1 MRLLRRNRD
10 DNTLTIFYAA
20 DIHGSDTCW
29 KKFLKTGNFYGADVI
44 ILGGDLTGKAM
55 VAVVR
60 GAAGTWRA
68 RFLGR
73 VAEARD
79 DDELKALEA
88 QIRFNGF
95 YPYRCEP
102 EEVERLEADPVA
114 RQARFDEVMRT
125 DVQRWMDLAAER
137 LRGSDV
143 TCLVMP
149 GNDDGVYI
157 ADVLA
162 QSAPGGNAEGRLI
175 EVKGMQ
181 FLSLGY
187 SNVTPWHT
195 DRELSEDQ
203 LSEKIERL
211 VKDLDPAKPAV
222 FNLHVPP
229 YDTRIDD
236 APELNDSLRLV
247 GGASARM
254 VPVGSHAVRAALE
267 AHQPLLSLHGHIHE
281 SRGVAKLGRTTALN
295 PGSEY
300 NSGVL
305 RGVIVTLTPH
315 KLVRHQFVAA

>member
-10 DNTLTIFYAA
+10 DKVLRIFYAA

-29 KKFLKTGNFYGADVI
+29 RKFLKAGDFYGVDVI
-44 ILGGDLTGKAM
+44 VLGGDLTGKAM

-60 GAAGTWRA
+60 QPAGTWRA

-79 DDELKALEA
+79 EDELEQLEA

-102 EEVERLEADPVA
+102 DELAALDRDAAA
-114 RQARFDEVMRT
+114 RQARFDEVMRG

-137 LRGSDV
+137 LAGSQV
-143 TCLVMP
+143 RCLVMP
-149 GNDDGVYI
+149 GNDDGRYV

-162 QSAPGGNAEGRLI
+162 DSTLGNAEEQLI
-175 EVKGMQ
+175 EIRGVQ

-211 VKDLDPAKPAV
+211 VKELDPAVPAV

-236 APELNDSLRLV
+236 APELDGSLRLV

-254 VPVGSHAVRAALE
+254 VPVGSHAVRDALQ
-267 AHQPLLSLHGHIHE
+267 AHQPVLSLHGHIHE
-281 SRGVAKLGRTTALN
+281 SRGVARLGRTMAIN

-300 NSGVL
+300 NAGVL
-305 RGVIVTLTPH
+305 RGVIVTLTAE
-315 KLVRHQFVAA
+315 KVLSHQFVAA

>member
-1 MRLLRRNRD
+1 MRLSRRNRD
-10 DNTLTIFYAA
+10 EGVLRIFYAA
-20 DIHGSDTCW
+20 DIHGSDACW
-29 KKFLKTGNFYGADVI
+29 RKFLKAGDFYGVDVI

-60 GAAGTWRA
+60 GPGGTWRA

-79 DDELKALEA
+79 GDELRALEA
-88 QIRFNGF
+88 LIRFNGF
-95 YPYRCEP
+95 YPYRCER
-102 EEVERLEADPVA
+102 EELERLDTDPAA
-114 RQARFDEVMRT
+114 RQSRFEQVMRE

-137 LRGSDV
+137 LRGSPV
-143 TCLVMP
+143 TCMVMP
-149 GNDDGVYI
+149 GNDDGEYI

-162 QSAPGGNAEGRLI
+162 QSAPAGNAEDRLI
-175 EVKGMQ
+175 EVKGVQ

-195 DRELSEDQ
+195 DRELGEDQ
-203 LSEKIERL
+203 LGDKIGRL
-211 VKDLDPAKPAV
+211 VKDLDPARPAV

-236 APELNDSLRLV
+236 APELDASLRLV

-267 AHQPLLSLHGHIHE
+267 DNQPVLSLHGHIHE
-281 SRGVAKLGRTTALN
+281 SRGVARLGRTTAIN

-300 NSGVL
+300 NAGVL
-305 RGVIVTLTPH
+305 RGVIVTLTAE
-315 KLVRHQFVAA
+315 KVLSHQFVAA

>member
-10 DNTLTIFYAA
+10 DKLLRIFYAA

-29 KKFLKTGNFYGADVI
+29 RKFLKAGDFYDVDVI
-44 ILGGDLTGKAM
+44 VLGGDLTGKAM

-60 GAAGTWRA
+60 DAAGTWRA

-79 DDELKALEA
+79 ADELDQLEA

-95 YPYRCEP
+95 YPYRC
-102 EEVERLEADPVA
+102 DPDELAALDTDGAA
-114 RQARFDEVMRT
+114 RQARFDEVMRA

-137 LRGSDV
+137 LAGSQV
-143 TCLVMP
+143 RCLVMP
-149 GNDDGVYI
+149 GNDDGHYV

-162 QSAPGGNAEGRLI
+162 RSAVGNAEEQLI
-175 EVKGMQ
+175 DVRGVQ

-195 DRELSEDQ
+195 DRELSEEQ
-203 LSEKIERL
+203 LNEKIERL
-211 VKDLDPAKPAV
+211 VKELDPAAPAV

-236 APELNDSLRLV
+236 APELDSSLRLV

-254 VPVGSHAVRAALE
+254 VPVGSQAVRDALQ
-267 AHQPLLSLHGHIHE
+267 ASQPVLSLHGHIHE
-281 SRGVAKLGRTTALN
+281 SRGVARLGRTTAIN

-300 NSGVL
+300 NAGVL
-305 RGVIVTLTPH
+305 RGVIVTLTAE
-315 KLVRHQFVAA
+315 KVASHQFVAA

>member
-1 MRLLRRNRD
+1 MRLQRRNRD
-10 DNTLTIFYAA
+10 KGMLRIFYAA
-20 DIHGSDTCW
+20 DIHGSDACW
-29 KKFLKTGNFYGADVI
+29 RKFLKAGDFYGVDVI

-60 GAAGTWRA
+60 GPAGTWRA

-73 VAEARD
+73 VAEAHD
-79 DDELKALEA
+79 GDELTALEA

-102 EEVERLEADPVA
+102 EEVARLDIDPAA
-114 RQARFDEVMRT
+114 RQSRFEEVMRD

-137 LRGSDV
+137 LRGSSV

-149 GNDDGVYI
+149 GNDDGDYV

-162 QSAPGGNAEGRLI
+162 QSAPAGNAEERLI
-175 EVKGMQ
+175 EVKGVQ

-187 SNVTPWHT
+187 SNITPWHT
-195 DRELSEDQ
+195 DRELGEDQ

-211 VKDLDPAKPAV
+211 VKDLDPAMPAI

-236 APELNDSLRLV
+236 APELDASLRLV
-247 GGASARM
+247 GGAGARM

-267 AHQPLLSLHGHIHE
+267 ANQPVLSLHGHIHE
-281 SRGVAKLGRTTALN
+281 SRGVARLGRTTAIN

-300 NSGVL
+300 NAGVL
-305 RGVIVTLTPH
+305 RGVIVTVTAEKVLS
-315 KLVRHQFVAA
+315 HQFVAA

>member
-10 DNTLTIFYAA
+10 ENTLRIFYAA
-20 DIHGSDTCW
+20 DIHGSDACW
-29 KKFLKTGNFYGADVI
+29 RKFLKAGAFYGVDVI

-60 GAAGTWRA
+60 GAGGTWRG

-73 VAEARD
+73 VAAARD
-79 DDELKALEA
+79 NDELAALEA

-102 EEVERLEADPVA
+102 DEVERLDADPVA
-114 RQARFDEVMRT
+114 RQRRFDEVMRV
-125 DVQRWMDLAAER
+125 DVQRWMGLAAER

-149 GNDDGVYI
+149 GNDDGEYV

-162 QSAPGGNAEGRLI
+162 QSAPTGNAEERLI

-195 DRELSEDQ
+195 DRELGEDE
-203 LSEKIERL
+203 LAKRIERL
-211 VKDLDPAKPAV
+211 VKELDSARPAV

-236 APELNDSLRLV
+236 APELDDTLRLV
-247 GGASARM
+247 GGAGARM

-267 AHQPLLSLHGHIHE
+267 AHQPVLSLHGHIHE
-281 SRGVAKLGRTTALN
+281 SRGVAKLGRTTAIN

-300 NSGVL
+300 NAGVL
-305 RGVIVTLTPH
+305 RGVIVTLTGE
-315 KLVRHQFVAA
+315 KVLSHQFVAA

>member
-10 DNTLTIFYAA
+10 ENALTIFYAA

-29 KKFLKTGNFYGADVI
+29 RKFLKAGNFYGADVI

-60 GAAGTWRA
+60 GAADTWRA

-73 VAEARD
+73 VAEAHD
-79 DDELKALEA
+79 DDELRALEA

-102 EEVERLEADPVA
+102 EEVQRLEADPVA
-114 RQARFDEVMRT
+114 RQARFDEEMRT

-137 LRGSDV
+137 LRDSDV

-149 GNDDGVYI
+149 GNDDGDYI

-175 EVKGMQ
+175 EVKGIQ

-203 LSEKIERL
+203 LGEKIERL
-211 VKDLDPAKPAV
+211 VKQLDPAKPAV

-236 APELNDSLRLV
+236 APELDDSLRLV

-267 AHQPLLSLHGHIHE
+267 THQPVLSLHGHIHE

-300 NSGVL
+300 NAGVL
-305 RGVIVTLTPH
+305 RGVIVTLTPE
-315 KLVRHQFVAA
+315 KVRHQFVAA

>member
-1 MRLLRRNRD
+1 MGLLRRNRHE
-10 DNTLTIFYAA
+10 NVLRVFYAA

-29 KKFLKTGNFYGADVI
+29 RKFLKAGDFYGVDVI

-60 GAAGTWRA
+60 GPVGVWHA

-79 DDELKALEA
+79 DDELRQLEA

-95 YPYRCEP
+95 YPYRC
-102 EEVERLEADPVA
+102 DPDELAWLDANASA
-114 RQARFDEVMRT
+114 RQSRFEEVMRA

-137 LRGSDV
+137 LAASSV
-143 TCLVMP
+143 SCLVMP
-149 GNDDGVYI
+149 GNDDGDYV
-157 ADVLA
+157 AELLA
-162 QSAPGGNAEGRLI
+162 HAAPGGNAEERAAEI
-175 EVKGMQ
+175 KGVQ

-195 DRELSEDQ
+195 DRELTEDQ
-203 LSEKIERL
+203 LGEKIERL
-211 VKDLDPAKPAV
+211 VKELDPAMPAV

-229 YDTRIDD
+229 FDTRIDD
-236 APELNDSLRLV
+236 APEVNESLRLV

-267 AHQPLLSLHGHIHE
+267 AHQPVLSLHGHIHE
-281 SRGVAKLGRTTALN
+281 SRGVARLGRTTAIN

-300 NSGVL
+300 NAGVL
-305 RGVIVTLTPH
+305 RGVIVTLTPE
-315 KLVRHQFVAA
+315 KVLSHQFVAA

>member
-1 MRLLRRNRD
+1 MGLLRRHQD
-10 DNTLTIFYAA
+10 DDRLTIFYAA

-29 KKFLKTGNFYGADVI
+29 RKFLKAGQFYGADVI

-60 GAAGTWRA
+60 RPGGTWTA

-73 VAEARD
+73 TAEARD
-79 DDELKALEA
+79 DDELAAMEA

-102 EEVERLEADPVA
+102 DELAHLDEDPEA
-114 RQARFDEVMRT
+114 RQSRFDEVMRA
-125 DVQRWMDLAAER
+125 DVRRWMDLAAER
-137 LRGSDV
+137 LAGSHV

-149 GNDDGVYI
+149 GNDDSEYI

-162 QSAPGGNAEGRLI
+162 ESAPTGNAETRLM
-175 EVKGMQ
+175 EVKGVQ
-181 FLSLGY
+181 ILSLGY

-195 DRELSEDQ
+195 DRELGEDE
-203 LSEKIERL
+203 LAKKIAEL
-211 VKDLDPAKPAV
+211 AAGLDPAKPTV

-236 APELNDSLRLV
+236 APELDDKLRLV
-247 GGASARM
+247 GGAGARM
-254 VPVGSHAVRAALE
+254 VPVGSSAVRAALQS
-267 AHQPLLSLHGHIHE
+267 HQPMLSLHGHIHE
-281 SRGVAKLGRTTALN
+281 SRGVARIGRTVAIN

-300 NSGVL
+300 NAGVL
-305 RGVIVTLTPH
+305 RGVIVTLTAD
-315 KLVRHQFVAA
+315 KVRSHQFVAA